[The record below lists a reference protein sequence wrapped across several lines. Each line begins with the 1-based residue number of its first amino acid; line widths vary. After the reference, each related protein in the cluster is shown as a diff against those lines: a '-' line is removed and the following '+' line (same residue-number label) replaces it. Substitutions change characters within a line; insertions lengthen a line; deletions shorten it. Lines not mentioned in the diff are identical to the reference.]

1 VASVKK
7 SASAADQIQ
16 GDHVINQALFI
27 SSKQGR
33 HLIVIAPSFR
43 HLTVAE
49 DDAQNLIH
57 DS

>member
-1 VASVKK
+1 MKK
-7 SASAADQIQ
+7 GAGAADQIQ
-16 GDHVINQALFI
+16 RDHVIDQAPFI